1 MTSKSYPTRTTLW
14 DDQDPANGA
23 AAPQSIPPRN
33 AWRAPSAALAA
44 ERGGRRIANPAVTA
58 GPDDGGPIP
67 RRSRFAPARTPWWR
81 PRTTFGRV
89 LLATGTL
96 AVVAVFVTAGI
107 VTRRFLLHNAHFR
120 IQSTAGIESSG
131 LGEVSRSEVL
141 PVFGEDIGRNVFFV
155 PLAERRKELEQIPW
169 VRQAT
174 VMRFLPNRLSISIV
188 ERTPVAFVREGSRVQ
203 LADADGVILDMPP
216 AMLARHH
223 YSFPVLTGIN
233 ERDSLAARRAR
244 MALYLQFV
252 SELDA
257 GGKHQSEQIS
267 EIDLSDPED
276 LRATMPEQGADILA
290 HFGQDHFEHRLEL
303 YKSHI
308 ALWRQQHP
316 QLTGVD
322 LRYDDEVP
330 LEMGPTDP
338 VAAQTGVIAAQ
349 ANPQSNSPAA
359 AKPATKRTEPVSRK
373 AEEARR
379 RAARLRAERLRAAR
393 VRANRAAHPAAAV
406 RTGSNGQG

>member
-1 MTSKSYPTRTTLW
+1 V
-14 DDQDPANGA
+14 
-23 AAPQSIPPRN
+23 
-33 AWRAPSAALAA
+33 LAA
-44 ERGGRRIANPAVTA
+44 ERGSRRVANAAPSMADPA
-58 GPDDGGPIP
+58 DGGPIP

-81 PRTTFGRV
+81 PRSTFGRV
-89 LLATGTL
+89 LLASGTL
-96 AVVAVFVTAGI
+96 LIVSALITAGLI
-107 VTRRFLLHNAHFR
+107 TRRFLLHNTHFR

-155 PLAERRKELEQIPW
+155 PLAERRKELEEIPW

-174 VMRFLPNRLSISIV
+174 VMRFLPNRLSVSIV

-233 ERDSLAARRAR
+233 EHDSLAARRAR

-276 LRATMPEQGADILA
+276 LRATMPEQGTDILA

-308 ALWRQQHP
+308 AAWRQQHP
-316 QLTGVD
+316 RLTGVD

-330 LEMGPTDP
+330 LEMEPANP
-338 VAAQTGVIAAQ
+338 AAAQMQATTVP
-349 ANPQSNSPAA
+349 ANPASNSPAV
-359 AKPATKRTEPVSRK
+359 AKPATKKAEPASRR

-379 RAARLRAERLRAAR
+379 RVARLRAERLRAAR
-393 VRANRAAHPAAAV
+393 ARTNRAAHPAAAV
-406 RTGSNGQG
+406 KTGSNGQG